1 MIQARNY
8 VKAESIQQAYELNQ
22 NRGTQIV
29 AGMLWLKMGKR
40 TKTTLLDLSGLELNY
55 IRENE
60 EEFSIG
66 AMTSLRDLETHPAL
80 NEVFGGA
87 FRECTKHIVGV
98 QFRNLATIGGSVFG
112 RFGFSD
118 ILTCLLALDTY
129 VEFFHEGMVPLA
141 EFAKRTPSVKE
152 RDLLLRIVIKKDGR
166 KAAYRSQRLTK
177 TDFPQI
183 AVCVAKKEQT
193 WFVSVGARPERAKC
207 IQLTDSGDV
216 ARMAA
221 EAAASFSYRS
231 NLRASEEYRRALTQ
245 VYVKR
250 AMCQILEGDRG

>member
-40 TKTTLLDLSGLELNY
+40 TKTTLLDLSGLELSY

-66 AMTSLRDLETHPAL
+66 AMTTLRDLETHPAL
-80 NEVFGGA
+80 NEVFDGV

-166 KAAYRSQRLTK
+166 KAAYQSQRLTK

-183 AVCVAKKEQT
+183 AVCVAKKEET
-193 WFVSVGARPERAKC
+193 WFVSVGARPERAEC

-216 ARMAA
+216 AAMAA
-221 EAAASFSYRS
+221 KAAASFSYRS
-231 NLRASEEYRRALTQ
+231 NLRASEEYRKALTQ
-245 VYVKR
+245 VYGKR
-250 AMCQILEGDRG
+250 AMCQILEGDQG